1 MYTEAKWEFIDHPAD
16 IQLHAW
22 GPQPDV
28 TLEQL
33 GKAFFE
39 VMFETDNF
47 KEETTHSISVKGK
60 DAQNLLYNFLDEWLY
75 VFDAEDFVATR
86 IKVTKCDF
94 VNLEIEATGYGELF
108 DMKKHADFRRTEVK
122 AITYASMKVDTTP
135 GASEFYVIL
144 DL

>member
-1 MYTEAKWEFIDHPAD
+1 MFTEAKWEFIDHPAD

-33 GKAFFE
+33 AKALYE
-39 VMFETDNF
+39 VMFETENF
-47 KEETTHSISVKGK
+47 KEEKTFDINVKGK

-75 VFDAEDFVATR
+75 AFDAEDFVATR
-86 IKVTKCDF
+86 VHVTKCDF
-94 VNLEIEATGYGELF
+94 ENLEISATGYGEYF
-108 DMKKHADFRRTEVK
+108 SMEKHNDFRRTEVK

-135 GASEFYVIL
+135 GACDFYVIV